1 MPEHRRPPTSRSKP
15 PPPLAVEE
23 EDSDLPTEVFRREA
37 LEEIEHEAEVVPRA
51 RSRSGHDQTLRDAE
65 PPARAPIDI
74 EFVQQRGPALPQAMW
89 GMLDIFTKNRIY
101 RVNSTM
107 TCIEVIER
115 KTGARSKSHP
125 MLGARMGGG
134 QRRIDNRVEVA
145 DPIPVPGMDVV
156 FKQAGGRFGQTSR
169 VERVVVRVRVSA
181 FRVGDSEPSWEEIT
195 GQFALDEI
203 RRGK

>member
-1 MPEHRRPPTSRSKP
+1 MPEHRRPQTSRSKH
-15 PPPLAVEE
+15 PPPLVEE
-23 EDSDLPTEVFRREA
+23 EDSDLPTEVFRRES
-37 LEEIEHEAEVVPRA
+37 LDEIEQDAVPPA
-51 RSRSGHDQTLRDAE
+51 RSRSRSNHDQTLRDVEA
-65 PPARAPIDI
+65 PARPPIEV
-74 EFVQQRGPALPQAMW
+74 EFVQQRGAALPQAMW

-134 QRRIDNRVEVA
+134 QRRVDNRVEVA
-145 DPIPVPGMDVV
+145 DPLPIPGMDVV

-169 VERVVVRVRVSA
+169 VERVVIRVRVSA
-181 FRVGDSEPSWEEIT
+181 FRVGEHEPSWEEIT
-195 GQFALDEI
+195 GQFALEEI